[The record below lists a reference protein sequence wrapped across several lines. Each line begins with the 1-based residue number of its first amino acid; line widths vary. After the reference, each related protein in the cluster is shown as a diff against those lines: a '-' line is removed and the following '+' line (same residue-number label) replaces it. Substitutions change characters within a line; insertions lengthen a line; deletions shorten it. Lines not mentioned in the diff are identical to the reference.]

1 MQLAQAE
8 MGLEIIERS
17 IDRSELYIAD
27 EILLTGTAAHLT
39 PVIEIDNRK
48 IADGKTGPVSKQL
61 QEMYFEIVK
70 GRNPKYLHW
79 CSPATPVN

>member
-1 MQLAQAE
+1 M
-8 MGLEIIERS
+8 IE
-17 IDRSELYIAD
+17 
-27 EILLTGTAAHLT
+27 
-39 PVIEIDNRK
+39 VDNRK
-48 IADGKTGPVSKQL
+48 VADGKTGPISRQL